1 MSFNSAFFTVLIYYM
16 EAGLRRPHGLLM
28 ASLFIQRYLE
38 SASELG
44 SHYKHFPRE
53 SLQMLTCIYQELW
66 DPRRSRAVLV
76 AVLVT

>member
-1 MSFNSAFFTVLIYYM
+1 M

-28 ASLFIQRYLE
+28 ASLFIQRYPE

-44 SHYKHFPRE
+44 LHYKHFPRE
-53 SLQMLTCIYQELW
+53 SLQMLTCIYQVLW
-66 DPRRSRAVLV
+66 EGPMQQQAVLV